1 MLSRSVR
8 LSQAALDVGDA
19 AQSEAL
25 LRLAEEHQSG
35 LAAHLEEAGFQTI
48 LRQFQE
54 FLDFFEKELESERF
68 GSWLGGASFSTAD
81 IALGTYYGYIRRI
94 YGPAV
99 TAMLCFVSLLSDE
112 KLICDGRYQC
122 FYLVPTS

>member
-1 MLSRSVR
+1 VLSRSVR

-25 LRLAEEHQSG
+25 LRLAEEHQAG

-81 IALGTYYGYIRRI
+81 IALGTYCNIRI

-99 TAMLCFVSLLSDE
+99 TAMLCFVSVLLDEQLILLSA
-112 KLICDGRYQC
+112 G
-122 FYLVPTS
+122 TSV

>member
-1 MLSRSVR
+1 VR

-25 LRLAEEHQSG
+25 LRLAEEHQAG

-81 IALGTYYGYIRRI
+81 IALGTGAYCGNIRI
-94 YGPAV
+94 YGNAWFNSH
-99 TAMLCFVSLLSDE
+99 ALSMLLDE
-112 KLICDGRYQC
+112 QLM
-122 FYLVPTS
+122 